1 LIGNLPSA
9 RHEELMTKVFCNEAS
24 NRIALNLGALKNPT
38 QLSNFKSM
46 AEISRNV
53 CEAEGVLQGNPLG
66 I

>member
-1 LIGNLPSA
+1 MRPATGL
-9 RHEELMTKVFCNEAS
+9 HY
-24 NRIALNLGALKNPT
+24 LGALKNPT
-38 QLSNFKSM
+38 QLSNFKLM